1 MWNVSG
7 PAEDL
12 YSAAYLCSPTVP
24 IAPSPPEFMQQA
36 AFTAFMTLAQSVASV
51 PCEYLEDTLT
61 FLPGSVS
68 NGSGSERA

>member
-1 MWNVSG
+1 MWNVSVL
-7 PAEDL
+7 AEDL

-51 PCEYLEDTLT
+51 P
-61 FLPGSVS
+61 
-68 NGSGSERA
+68 